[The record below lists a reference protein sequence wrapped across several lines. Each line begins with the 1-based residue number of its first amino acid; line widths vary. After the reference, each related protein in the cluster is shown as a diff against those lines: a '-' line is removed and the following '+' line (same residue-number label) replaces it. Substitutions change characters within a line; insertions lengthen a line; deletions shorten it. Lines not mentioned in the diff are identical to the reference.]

1 MPVTVLVASDA
12 PIAAE
17 TPDDPTATE
26 AATAATVA
34 SIEAVLVADSA
45 RVPVE
50 SRLDCTEASVRP
62 PMVFVALAPPPLRA
76 APALPAEIDTAAE
89 MQ

>member
-12 PIAAE
+12 PMAAE

-34 SIEAVLVADSA
+34 SIVAVLVAESDS
-45 RVPVE
+45 VPVV
-50 SRLDCTEASVRP
+50 SVLVCT
-62 PMVFVALAPPPLRA
+62 
-76 APALPAEIDTAAE
+76 
-89 MQ
+89 

>member
-12 PIAAE
+12 PMAAE

-50 SRLDCTEASVRP
+50 SVLVCT
-62 PMVFVALAPPPLRA
+62 
-76 APALPAEIDTAAE
+76 
-89 MQ
+89 

>member
-12 PIAAE
+12 PMAAA
-17 TPDDPTATE
+17 TPADPTATE

-34 SIEAVLVADSA
+34 SIVAVLVADSA

-50 SRLDCTEASVRP
+50 SVLVCT
-62 PMVFVALAPPPLRA
+62 
-76 APALPAEIDTAAE
+76 
-89 MQ
+89 